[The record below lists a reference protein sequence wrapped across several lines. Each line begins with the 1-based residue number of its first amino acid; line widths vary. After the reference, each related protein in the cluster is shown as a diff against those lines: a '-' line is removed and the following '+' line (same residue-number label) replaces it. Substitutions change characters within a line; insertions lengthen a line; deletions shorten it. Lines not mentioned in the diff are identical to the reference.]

1 MNPVV
6 ISESRTLGSVITIEG
21 EGGGRE
27 VGRVPTKAVTTT
39 SDDEDDDNGDDDDDA
54 MIEEDGSEDRTEEV
68 GS

>member
-39 SDDEDDDNGDDDDDA
+39 SDDEDDDKYEHEVEHDHDDNDNT
-54 MIEEDGSEDRTEEV
+54 S
-68 GS
+68 